1 MARSN
6 RLTYAVGLGL
16 STLVLGLLT
25 LGNAAWAGPCLR
37 HPHGPCGCKPCIPNT
52 AEFGYFRTVWRQWP
66 GEQRPDIVFPQSIG
80 AEVISTPKGL
90 EQVPTPKPAEPP
102 QVPPQPRLP
111 FEELIPPVEPPII
124 EPSAEGGILPPVIP
138 PAQDSIL
145 PTLPDS
151 LMPYNLMPDN
161 LRKEPSTP
169 SVPIPRE
176 DPPALPLDPGDSL
189 PLEPPVEE
197 PSIPGEGATMPKAA
211 TRPLAE
217 EPNDLPQGDDPKP
230 LKPESPLAQD
240 EPQEPKEP
248 ELSKAPETTPA
259 EEQPAAK
266 TLRVDWIG
274 ALHPGFRGDT
284 PRATAATLATASRT
298 LRKTAFFPSPASVV
312 DESEAPLP
320 KSFSRVEP
328 AVHHESWPKAL
339 GGFCP
344 VELGTHE
351 QWVPGDKTFTTTY
364 QGRTYVFAG
373 RQQQQAFLADPSRFA
388 PRCAGFDPVLLVES
402 RRQVEGKTDYC
413 VTYEDRLYM
422 FSSPDTL
429 ARFQEQPQRYT
440 SAVRK

>member
-6 RLTYAVGLGL
+6 RLAYAVGLGL
-16 STLVLGLLT
+16 IALVLFS
-25 LGNAAWAGPCLR
+25 LGNAAWAGLCLR
-37 HPHGPCGCKPCIPNT
+37 HPQGPCGCKPYIPNT

-102 QVPPQPRLP
+102 QQPPQPRLP
-111 FEELIPPVEPPII
+111 FEDLTPPVEPPVI

-151 LMPYNLMPDN
+151 LMPDNLMPDN
-161 LRKEPSTP
+161 LRMEPSTP

-176 DPPALPLDPGDSL
+176 EPPALPLDPDDSL

-197 PSIPGEGATMPKAA
+197 PSIPGEGATMPKGA

-217 EPNDLPQGDDPKP
+217 VPKDLPQGDDSKP
-230 LKPESPLAQD
+230 LKPESPLAQK
-240 EPQEPKEP
+240 EPQEPNEPEPKEP
-248 ELSKAPETTPA
+248 ESPQAAETK
-259 EEQPAAK
+259 PAAK
-266 TLRVDWIG
+266 TLRVDWMG

-298 LRKTAFFPSPASVV
+298 LRKTAFFPPPASVV

-320 KSFSRVEP
+320 ESFSRVEP
-328 AVHHESWPKAL
+328 AVHHEIRPKAL

-344 VELGTHE
+344 VELSNHE

-373 RQQQQAFLADPSRFA
+373 RQQQQAFLEDPSRFA
-388 PRCAGFDPVLLVES
+388 PRCAGFDPVLLVEAQ
-402 RRQVEGKTDYC
+402 RQVEGKTDYC

-422 FSSPDTL
+422 FSSGATL

-440 SAVRK
+440 SAVRE